1 MLTRRHLRIKVLQ
14 AVYAYHQAEEH
25 NLENAR
31 KQLFAS
37 INRLYDLAFY
47 QISFLPEIVAL
58 ARNLIEEGRKKHLP
72 LPEDLNPNLRF
83 VENALILKLENNRN
97 FLKHVDRLKISW
109 GNYPEIIRR
118 LYQNLRNTK
127 EYTDYMATQPGHFK
141 TDKEFALF
149 VLDKI
154 VIADPGVQAL
164 LEEKNIFW
172 ANDVFHNTFKITA
185 DMLFSENPDE
195 LPDREIFIKLFREA
209 GSPADGL
216 EIAVEEESFYPEND
230 YNIGAWLA
238 RRMLSEFK
246 TSWDEFS
253 PLPPLFK
260 PAADEDDSD
269 ETFANRLFLKTILR
283 NDEITDIIS
292 DKITNW
298 DPDRLAIM
306 DMLLLKMAVVELTE
320 FQTIPIKVTLNEYI
334 DLAKAYSTPRSGQ
347 FVNGV
352 LDRVVADLS
361 GQGKIKKTGRGL
373 LG

>member
-14 AVYAYHQAEEH
+14 AVYAYHQAEDH

-31 KQLFAS
+31 KQLFVS
-37 INRLYDLAFY
+37 INRLYDLAIY

-58 ARNLIEEGRKKHLP
+58 ARYLIEEGRKKHLP
-72 LPEDLNPNLRF
+72 SPEDLNPNLRF

-172 ANDVFHNTFKITA
+172 ANDVLHNTFKITA

-230 YNIGAWLA
+230 YNIGAGLA

-246 TSWDEFS
+246 ASWDEFS

-320 FQTIPIKVTLNEYI
+320 FPTIPVKVTLNEYI

-361 GQGKIKKTGRGL
+361 VQGKIKKTGRGL

>member
-31 KQLFAS
+31 KQLFVS
-37 INRLYDLAFY
+37 INRLFDLAIH
-47 QISFLPEIVAL
+47 QISFLPEIASL

-72 LPEDLNPNLRF
+72 SPEDLNPNLRF

-127 EYTDYMATQPGHFK
+127 EYADYMATQPGHFK

-172 ANDVFHNTFKITA
+172 ANDVLHNTFKITA

-216 EIAVEEESFYPEND
+216 EILVEEESYYPEND
-230 YNIGAWLA
+230 YNIGAGLA
-238 RRMLSEFK
+238 KRMLSEFK
-246 TSWDEFS
+246 ASWDEFS

-260 PAADEDDSD
+260 PSADEDDSD
-269 ETFANRLFLKTILR
+269 ETFASRLFLKTILR
-283 NDEITDIIS
+283 NDEITDIVS

-320 FQTIPIKVTLNEYI
+320 FPTIPIKVTLNEYI